1 MGMKE
6 NKGQGLVKRF
16 LKFIVPSI
24 LSMWIF
30 AFYTIVDG
38 FFVAKGVGPE
48 ALAAV
53 NLSMPFNNFVFA
65 VGLLFATGASTMI
78 SFALGRGNLR
88 EAREIFSRN
97 LAVVTIL
104 GLLITVA
111 VLFHLEEA
119 AAFLGAT
126 DMTLEYVKS
135 YVGWIA
141 VFAVFFIV
149 SYNLEVQVKAN
160 GAPHLTAIGVASCG
174 ITNVVLDY
182 LFVMKMGM
190 GIDGAA
196 LATGLSQVISTSIFL
211 LYFATHREKLRIQR
225 FSWKFGIYKQ
235 IIEIGIPNCFMEL
248 GGGLTI
254 FLFNAFILRVIGEEG
269 IICYTVLA
277 YIFTFA
283 GNTMSGITQGCQPLI
298 SFFCGAGQQENFQ
311 KVLRYG
317 IITVFLLSSL
327 MVFGIQLAPQALV
340 TVFLERENAGLFDY
354 TVAALRLYC
363 LSFFIM
369 GYNILISGFF
379 TAIDRSGYSFFIS
392 LCRSFVLL
400 LVSLAVMSRLFGENG
415 IWLAS
420 LASEGMC
427 LAVTILFYK
436 DWKKHKAVIPVDGG
450 YLSR

>member
-1 MGMKE
+1 
-6 NKGQGLVKRF
+6 
-16 LKFIVPSI
+16 
-24 LSMWIF
+24 
-30 AFYTIVDG
+30 
-38 FFVAKGVGPE
+38 
-48 ALAAV
+48 
-53 NLSMPFNNFVFA
+53 
-65 VGLLFATGASTMI
+65 MI
-78 SFALGRGNLR
+78 SFALGKGNLR
-88 EAREIFSRN
+88 EAREIFSQN
-97 LAVVTIL
+97 LTVVTIL
-104 GLLITVA
+104 GLLITAIVLFNLEAVA
-111 VLFHLEEA
+111 V
-119 AAFLGAT
+119 FLGAT

-135 YVGWIA
+135 YVSWIA
-141 VFAVFFIV
+141 TFAVFFVV

-182 LFVMKMGM
+182 LFVMKMEM

-196 LATGLSQVISTSIFL
+196 LATGLSQVISTFIFL
-211 LYFATHREKLRIQR
+211 IYFATHRKNLRIQR
-225 FSWKFGIYKQ
+225 FSWKPGIYKQ
-235 IIEIGIPNCFMEL
+235 IIKIGIPNCFMEL

-311 KVLRYG
+311 KVLQYG
-317 IITVFLLSSL
+317 IITVFLLSAL
-327 MVFGIQLAPQALV
+327 MVFGIQLAPQVLV
-340 TVFLERENAGLFDY
+340 TVFLEGENVRLFDY

-379 TAIDRSGYSFFIS
+379 TAINKSRYSFFIS
-392 LCRSFVLL
+392 ICRSFVLL
-400 LVSLAVMSRLFGENG
+400 LISLAVMSRLFGDSG

-420 LASEGMC
+420 LVSEGMC
-427 LAVTILFYK
+427 LVVTVLFYK
-436 DWKKHKAVIPVDGG
+436 DWKKRGAAV
-450 YLSR
+450 

>member
-1 MGMKE
+1 MKMKK
-6 NKGQGLVKRF
+6 NKGQGLIKKF

-78 SFALGRGNLR
+78 SFALGKGNLR
-88 EAREIFSRN
+88 EAREIFSQN
-97 LAVVTIL
+97 LTVVTIL
-104 GLLITVA
+104 GLLITAIVLFNLEAVA
-111 VLFHLEEA
+111 V
-119 AAFLGAT
+119 FLGAT

-135 YVGWIA
+135 YVSWIA
-141 VFAVFFIV
+141 TFAVFFVV

-182 LFVMKMGM
+182 LFVMKMEM

-196 LATGLSQVISTSIFL
+196 LATGLSQVISTFIFL
-211 LYFATHREKLRIQR
+211 IYFATHRKNLRIQR
-225 FSWKFGIYKQ
+225 FSWKPGIYKQ
-235 IIEIGIPNCFMEL
+235 IIKIGIPNCFMEL

-311 KVLRYG
+311 KVLQYG
-317 IITVFLLSSL
+317 IITVFLLSAL
-327 MVFGIQLAPQALV
+327 MVFGIQLAPQVFV
-340 TVFLERENAGLFDY
+340 TVFLEGENVRLFDY
-354 TVAALRLYC
+354 TVAALQLYC

-379 TAIDRSGYSFFIS
+379 TAINKSRYSFFIS
-392 LCRSFVLL
+392 ICRSFVLL
-400 LVSLAVMSRLFGENG
+400 LISLAVMSRLFGDSG

-420 LASEGMC
+420 LVSEGMC
-427 LAVTILFYK
+427 LVVTVLFYK
-436 DWKKHKAVIPVDGG
+436 DWKKRGAAV
-450 YLSR
+450 

>member
-1 MGMKE
+1 MITGE
-6 NKGQGLVKRF
+6 NKGKGLIRRF

-78 SFALGRGNLR
+78 SFALGRGDLE

-104 GLLITVA
+104 GLLITVT
-111 VLFHLEEA
+111 VLFNLESVA
-119 AAFLGAT
+119 LFLGAT
-126 DMTLEYVKS
+126 DMTLEYVKG
-135 YVGWIA
+135 YVRWIA
-141 VFAVFFIV
+141 IFAVFFIV

-160 GAPHLTAIGVASCG
+160 GAPQLTAIGVASCG

-182 LFVMKMGM
+182 VFVMEWKM

-196 LATGLSQVISTSIFL
+196 MATGLSQVISTSIFL
-211 LYFATHREKLRIQR
+211 IYFATHRKNLRIQR

-235 IIEIGIPNCFMEL
+235 IIKIGIPNCFMEL
-248 GGGLTI
+248 GGGITI
-254 FLFNAFILRVIGEEG
+254 FMFNAFILKIIGEEG
-269 IICYTVLA
+269 VISYTVLA
-277 YIFTFA
+277 YVFTFA
-283 GNTMSGITQGCQPLI
+283 GNTMSGITQGCQPLS
-298 SFFCGAGQQENFQ
+298 SFFCGAGQNY
-311 KVLRYG
+311 KSRKILKYG
-317 IITVFLLSSL
+317 ITTVLILSVV
-327 MVFGIQLAPQALV
+327 MVAAIQLVPQTIV
-340 TVFLERENAGLFDY
+340 TVFLEEENAGLFDY
-354 TVAALRLYC
+354 TVWALRLYS
-363 LSFFIM
+363 LSFLVM

-379 TAIDRSGYSFFIS
+379 TAINEPKYSFIIS
-392 LCRSFVLL
+392 VCRSFVFLFLALL
-400 LVSLAVMSRLFGENG
+400 IMSNLLEDTG

-420 LASEGMC
+420 LLSESVC
-427 LAVTILFYK
+427 LLVTAHFYE
-436 DWKKHKAVIPVDGG
+436 DWKTI
-450 YLSR
+450 RI

>member
-1 MGMKE
+1 MKMKE
-6 NKGQGLVKRF
+6 NKGQGLIKKF

-78 SFALGRGNLR
+78 SFALGKGNLR
-88 EAREIFSRN
+88 EAREIFSQN
-97 LAVVTIL
+97 LTVVTIL
-104 GLLITVA
+104 GLLITAIVLFNLEAVA
-111 VLFHLEEA
+111 V
-119 AAFLGAT
+119 FLGAT

-135 YVGWIA
+135 YVSWIA
-141 VFAVFFIV
+141 TFAVFFVV

-182 LFVMKMGM
+182 LFVMKMEM

-196 LATGLSQVISTSIFL
+196 LATGLSQVISTFIFL
-211 LYFATHREKLRIQR
+211 IYFATHRKNLRIQR
-225 FSWKFGIYKQ
+225 FSWKPGIYKQ
-235 IIEIGIPNCFMEL
+235 IIKIGIPNCFMEL

-311 KVLRYG
+311 KVLQYG
-317 IITVFLLSSL
+317 IITVFLLSAL
-327 MVFGIQLAPQALV
+327 MVFGIQLAPQVLV
-340 TVFLERENAGLFDY
+340 TVFLEGENVRLFDY

-369 GYNILISGFF
+369 GYKNKITGFF
-379 TAIDRSGYSFFIS
+379 KSINKTRYYFFI
-392 LCRSFVLL
+392 
-400 LVSLAVMSRLFGENG
+400 
-415 IWLAS
+415 
-420 LASEGMC
+420 
-427 LAVTILFYK
+427 
-436 DWKKHKAVIPVDGG
+436 
-450 YLSR
+450 